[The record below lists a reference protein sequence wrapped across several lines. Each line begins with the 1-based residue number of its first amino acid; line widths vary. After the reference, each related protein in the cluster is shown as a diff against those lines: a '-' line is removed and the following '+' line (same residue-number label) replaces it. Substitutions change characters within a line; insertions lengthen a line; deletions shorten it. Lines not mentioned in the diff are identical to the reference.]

1 MRETLDSSDHLARSA
16 RAVVVSALILLL
28 LTSCSR
34 APGVTVSAAQLR
46 ISGSTS
52 MTPLLDELA
61 RSYATT
67 HPSVRWEVRGGDSAM
82 GMHDLR
88 AGDVDLAGVSWK
100 DPSAT
105 DPDGLLAVPIARD
118 GLVIVVHPSNKVS
131 ALTILQLRGLYR
143 GETLDWSAVGGP
155 DAEPEIISREEGS
168 GDREAFESMVMGT
181 DRVTLDALV
190 MPTAQAVAD
199 YVSKHP
205 AAVGYI
211 SLAQIRDDLRTV
223 PVEGV
228 VATPEQIRAGMYH
241 LSRLLYLYVN
251 SPPSPVVRDFL
262 DFALS
267 PEGQAIVAHHHA
279 PLRS

>member
-1 MRETLDSSDHLARSA
+1 MRETINSSDHLARSA
-16 RAVVVSALILLL
+16 QAVVVCALILLL
-28 LTSCSR
+28 AGCSR
-34 APGVTVSAAQLR
+34 ASEVTGSSARMR

-52 MTPLLDELA
+52 MTPLLEELA
-61 RSYATT
+61 RSYATA
-67 HPSVRWEVRGGDSAM
+67 HPSVQWEVRGGDSAM
-82 GMHDLR
+82 GIADLQ
-88 AGDVDLAGVSWK
+88 AGDADVAGVSWR
-100 DPSAT
+100 DPNET

-118 GLVIVVHPSNKVS
+118 GLVIIVHPSNKVS

-143 GETLDWSAVGGP
+143 GEALDWSALGGP

-168 GDREAFESMVMGT
+168 GDREAFESMVMGA

-190 MPTAQAVAD
+190 MPTARAVAD

-211 SLAQIRDDLRTV
+211 SLAQIRDDVRTV
-223 PVEGV
+223 PVEGAG
-228 VATPEQIRAGMYH
+228 ATPEQIRAGTYH
-241 LSRLLYLYVN
+241 LGRLLYLYADN
-251 SPPSPVVRDFL
+251 PPSPLIRDFL